1 MAFRLPLGNRK
12 VYKGVLLHYIMKTYK
27 DFNTRQKLVYNEI
40 RDFIT
45 KLNRKEQ
52 IETIELLIL
61 AMGGLY
67 K

>member
-1 MAFRLPLGNRK
+1 
-12 VYKGVLLHYIMKTYK
+12 MKTYK
-27 DFNTRQKLVYNEI
+27 DFNTRHKLIYNEI
-40 RDFIT
+40 RELIT

-52 IETIELLIL
+52 IETVELLIL

>member
-1 MAFRLPLGNRK
+1 
-12 VYKGVLLHYIMKTYK
+12 MKTYK

-67 K
+67 KW

>member
-1 MAFRLPLGNRK
+1 
-12 VYKGVLLHYIMKTYK
+12 MKTYK